1 MNDPTKVKIVPISS
15 FIAVSIITIF
25 SLYITN
31 VIKTVP
37 CGDTVLSSFYS
48 NFLHIEPAH
57 LIGNLTA
64 LYALSRV
71 ERAIGSKQFIALIV
85 FLLIFNSIVE
95 AIIHKRYPNIPCS
108 VGFSGVLFGI
118 MSWEMVTNNKFDAVT
133 FLSIVMMVIA
143 PSAQDSKASLSGHAV
158 GATAGIIGGLM
169 WTQFSKLV

>member
-25 SLYITN
+25 SLYLTN
-31 VIKTVP
+31 VIKTIP

-71 ERAIGSKQFIALIV
+71 ERAIGSKQFIALII
-85 FLLIFNSIVE
+85 FLLVFNSIVE
-95 AIIHKRYPNIPCS
+95 SIIHKRYPNIPCS
-108 VGFSGVLFGI
+108 IGFSGVLFGI
-118 MSWEMVTNNKFDAVT
+118 MSWEMITNNKFDAVT
-133 FLSIVMMVIA
+133 FPVKYHVEEHTNGLFTDTCVS
-143 PSAQDSKASLSGHAV
+143 SKPTG
-158 GATAGIIGGLM
+158 GIIKIYYL
-169 WTQFSKLV
+169 SP